1 MNLFVLDLDP
11 RQAARDHCDRHVPKM
26 ILETAQMLSTAHHAH
41 GSTVQGLYRPAYAN
55 HPCTRWVRENSEN
68 YTWAWSLLDEL
79 LWEFQ
84 LRRGKLHATQRLL
97 GPLATLPSLSDEFL
111 FSERT
116 PFALAMPDEFK
127 SDDPVESYRN
137 YYRKAKAHFAS
148 WTWPHAQQPI
158 WF

>member
-26 ILETAQMLSTAHHAH
+26 ILETAQMLSTAHHVL
-41 GSTVQGLYRPAYAN
+41 GSTTTELYRPAYVN
-55 HPCTRWVRENSEN
+55 HPCTRWVREAQAN
-68 YTWAWSLLDEL
+68 YTWAWALLDEL
-79 LWEFQ
+79 LWEFF
-84 LRRGKLHATQRLL
+84 LRRGKYHATQRLI
-97 GPLATLPSLSDEFL
+97 GPLSRTPIFEGNEL
-111 FSERT
+111 T

-137 YYRKAKAHFAS
+137 YYRTAKAHFAS
-148 WTWPHAQQPI
+148 WTWPNSNKPL